1 MKNLKFIV
9 VMLIGITVFNLNAQ
23 ELSVIKTSIANI
35 NELPEYVIVTS
46 ENTKLLGG
54 IAITID
60 AKKSKYKNQLRGL
73 EEILQDGDKLNIR
86 NQTDLLNAMS
96 QLGYEYLSAYNA
108 ETFTSGGEYGYEHSK
123 QRINMVFRKREKFR
137 NQ

>member
-1 MKNLKFIV
+1 MRNSKFI
-9 VMLIGITVFNLNAQ
+9 LVFILAFAINNIFAQ
-23 ELSVIKTSIANI
+23 ELSIINASIANI

-73 EEILQDGDKLNIR
+73 EEILQDGDKLSVR

-96 QLGYEYLSAYNA
+96 QLGYEYINAYSA
-108 ETFTSGGEYGYEHSK
+108 ETFTSSGEYYEHSK
-123 QRINMVFRKREKFR
+123 QRINMVFRKKAKFK
-137 NQ
+137 N